1 MGSTP
6 KGSAYDTP
14 PGVMRCRPSSSGTHL
29 EGASSNSR
37 RGVLAHRGGFETF
50 GWTGVG
56 RWYDSDAD
64 HVGAASNLKST
75 PAAFGK
81 RRPTRMPPAYP
92 GLGHLARTRRWLEG
106 KVADCGL
113 DSLSHPSI
121 GRRQP
126 CRDRKL
132 VRVRTSPTPG
142 RTATWHRSRGR
153 PQDQPGR
160 RITPEARAP
169 GRDGARAP
177 GPARPTTRPRR
188 WNASVLPWLD
198 SDMDGRHSAPRAGRS
213 RDCPLCASP
222 AAETRLGLDLPTGL
236 GWPRLLGHRCAR
248 HGLLRNMRPATTQ
261 RLWDRAR
268 IRVSHVRPAR
278 ADCPPGPSTSPDQG
292 LDPQVSGTQQQTLGN
307 GLDHTWTEEL
317 TVN

>member
-37 RGVLAHRGGFETF
+37 RGVLAHRGGFGTF

-92 GLGHLARTRRWLEG
+92 GLGHLARTRRRPEG

-113 DSLSHPSI
+113 D
-121 GRRQP
+121 
-126 CRDRKL
+126 
-132 VRVRTSPTPG
+132 
-142 RTATWHRSRGR
+142 
-153 PQDQPGR
+153 
-160 RITPEARAP
+160 
-169 GRDGARAP
+169 
-177 GPARPTTRPRR
+177 
-188 WNASVLPWLD
+188 
-198 SDMDGRHSAPRAGRS
+198 
-213 RDCPLCASP
+213 
-222 AAETRLGLDLPTGL
+222 
-236 GWPRLLGHRCAR
+236 
-248 HGLLRNMRPATTQ
+248 
-261 RLWDRAR
+261 
-268 IRVSHVRPAR
+268 
-278 ADCPPGPSTSPDQG
+278 
-292 LDPQVSGTQQQTLGN
+292 
-307 GLDHTWTEEL
+307 
-317 TVN
+317 